1 MSAGILGT
9 DPDGTCG
16 STAKTRIESKEG
28 RMPPDVLG
36 GLVAVLGVVSIGTMV
51 LIGMRMRFI
60 HKMQSRDKPHE
71 LDQVNDA
78 LDDLYEQA
86 RGLREDVSQ
95 LQERMDFHE
104 RLLTQGREQVDTP
117 V

>member
-1 MSAGILGT
+1 
-9 DPDGTCG
+9 
-16 STAKTRIESKEG
+16 
-28 RMPPDVLG
+28 MPPDVLG
-36 GLVAVLGVVSIGTMV
+36 GLVAVLGVVSVGTMV

-60 HKMQSRDKPHE
+60 HKMQSRDKNHE

-104 RLLTQGREQVDTP
+104 RLLTQGRERVDTP